1 MSADATLAALTGH
14 RTQAGAHH
22 RHTNTGHCSGGAT
35 ASEDAHG
42 ARIRAPSVGSLT
54 PTTSVQFTES
64 ELTSPDSKLNKL
76 EGHVITE
83 SYSSSWEAL
92 VRRQGSL

>member
-1 MSADATLAALTGH
+1 MRRWPHSPDTAPRRAPTTATRTLVTAAAA
-14 RTQAGAHH
+14 R
-22 RHTNTGHCSGGAT
+22 RAT